1 MVPCIQ
7 NGVIQ
12 KEIAAE
18 AYRHQQRID
27 SGEQVVVGVNK
38 FTRDEPERRQ
48 LELWELDPSV
58 GIRQR
63 EDLARVKA
71 SRDNALVARTLA
83 GPARNGARDGQPDA
97 ADHGRGQGVHQP
109 RAKSAPCCAKSSA
122 PSRSRP
128 ASELGERQ
136 DGIERAIRILGRQAR
151 ASTDMTGARR

>member
-27 SGEQVVVGVNK
+27 SGDQVVVGVNK

-48 LELWELDPSV
+48 LELWELDASV

-71 SRDNALVARTLA
+71 SRDNTLVAGTLA
-83 GPARNGARDGQPDA
+83 ALRETARGKDSLMPAIMDA
-97 ADHGRGQGVHQP
+97 VKAY
-109 RAKSAPCCAKSSA
+109 
-122 PSRSRP
+122 
-128 ASELGERQ
+128 ASLGEICTVLREEFGTFQ
-136 DGIERAIRILGRQAR
+136 EPPSL
-151 ASTDMTGARR
+151 